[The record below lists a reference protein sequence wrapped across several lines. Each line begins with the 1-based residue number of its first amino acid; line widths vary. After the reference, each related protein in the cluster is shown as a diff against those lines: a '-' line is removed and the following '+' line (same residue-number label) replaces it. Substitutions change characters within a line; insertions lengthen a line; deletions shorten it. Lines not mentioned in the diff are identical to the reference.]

1 MHKIYPEI
9 TKNRLFKR
17 STLDILQSILF
28 IFIRHLNFV
37 QFWQDHLLFGAENKT
52 FGKETSSLKI
62 VLEMHLV
69 CPWGTLQAL
78 RSAVLHRHES
88 LDRLHTSQLPLYP
101 LFWREISD
109 RVCSA
114 ENIYMAS
121 YSSKSWFW
129 FFQLVSVGFRS
140 GLCYFTEILKFLEKK

>member
-1 MHKIYPEI
+1 MHKISPEI

-17 STLDILQSILF
+17 STLDILQSIPF
-28 IFIRHLNFV
+28 IFIRHLNFI
-37 QFWQDHLLFGAENKT
+37 QFWQDHLLFGAENKKT
-52 FGKETSSLKI
+52 FGKEISSLKI

-101 LFWREISD
+101 LFWRKTSD

-121 YSSKSWFW
+121 YSSKSWF
-129 FFQLVSVGFRS
+129 FQLISEGLRS
-140 GLCYFTEILKFLEKK
+140 GCAILLKY